1 MADTAQRPGCILVV
15 DRDVLVR
22 HAIAD
27 YLRDC
32 GYVVIEASS
41 TEEAATVLG
50 ERTLVVDAALCDAEV
65 PGSRNA
71 FEFRAWVRQHH
82 PSVDVALVG
91 NVEAAANKAA
101 ELCERGPDLARPYDP
116 QSVIAYIR
124 RVLGAARSSEVERA
138 ANRSHS

>member
-41 TEEAATVLG
+41 TDEAVTVLD
-50 ERTLVVDAALCDAEV
+50 ESTLSVSAALCDAEA
-65 PGSRNA
+65 PGSRNP
-71 FEFRAWVRQHH
+71 FELRVWAREHRPGVEI
-82 PSVDVALVG
+82 ALVG
-91 NVEAAANKAA
+91 NIDSAASKAA
-101 ELCERGPDLARPYDP
+101 ELCEDGPQLARPYDP
-116 QSVIAYIR
+116 QSVVAYIR
-124 RVLGAARSSEVERA
+124 RVLGASRPSDVEGTA
-138 ANRSHS
+138 H